1 MINYMEEFYRI
12 VLELYKQALQGS
24 LREEAV
30 QAVQVALAKEITRAH
45 IMGESDMVLQQ
56 LSTDVR
62 NLKFQVL

>member
-1 MINYMEEFYRI
+1 MEEFYRI